1 MEGDLESARTAVEQ
15 YRHQVVETSQLEGEV
30 SCLKMALLEKESL
43 VKSLTELAQRQEQV
57 SE

>member
-1 MEGDLESARTAVEQ
+1 MELQDAYQARTQMEGDLESARTAVEQ

-43 VKSLTELAQRQEQV
+43 VK
-57 SE
+57 